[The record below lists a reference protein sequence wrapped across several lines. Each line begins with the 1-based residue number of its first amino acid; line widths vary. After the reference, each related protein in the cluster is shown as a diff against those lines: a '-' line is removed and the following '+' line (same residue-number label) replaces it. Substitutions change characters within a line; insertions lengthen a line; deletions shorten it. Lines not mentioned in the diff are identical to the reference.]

1 MNPSFPPPN
10 GPEKVALLYTKR
22 GPETYN
28 ARLLISSPIIT
39 FFTSPGLAG
48 SIKNFNPVLEGHP
61 HLDLLNGVHWTTGSE
76 GHGFPAGLG
85 MAFAK
90 KKKKEPGLVYVLMG
104 DGECQEGTTWE
115 SLLLASHLKLD
126 NLVII
131 IDYNKIQGSGYV
143 EDILPMESVLTLA
156 KSLNWEVKEV
166 NGHDLDDIE
175 NTIKNMNES
184 NKPKFVF
191 AHTVK
196 GKGVSYMENEPAW
209 HAKWPDPEH
218 EKIAIE
224 ELSK

>member
-1 MNPSFPPPN
+1 M
-10 GPEKVALLYTKR
+10 
-22 GPETYN
+22 
-28 ARLLISSPIIT
+28 
-39 FFTSPGLAG
+39 
-48 SIKNFNPVLEGHP
+48 
-61 HLDLLNGVHWTTGSE
+61 LNGVHWTTGSE

-90 KKKKEPGLVYVLMG
+90 KKKKEPGKVYVLMG

-196 GKGVSYMENEPAW
+196 GKGVSYMENEPAY
-209 HAKWPDPEH
+209 AKWPDPEH